1 MIAAA
6 LDGLSERR
14 GACLMMVGEPGIGK
28 SRLVSEAIAEA
39 QRRGAWVLS
48 GRASP
53 IGGAV
58 PYESLTAALLHGL
71 RSRPLPQAPDRDALR
86 AGLATL
92 LPGFVDGPA
101 VGQSPVLLGE
111 TVLRL
116 ARLAGGVR
124 GTLIVLDDLH
134 WACGDT
140 LAVAEYLADNAA
152 HEPVV
157 VLATLRPEG
166 PALALADAL
175 ERRRSAQVLT
185 LERLDKQAV
194 GEMTAASLS
203 DPDCEPPEALIDL
216 LCTRAEG
223 LPFLVEELLSGLI
236 DRGMLATGEGGW
248 ELADDL
254 PVEVPL
260 SFSQMVRERLAELS
274 AEARRILETGAVLGR
289 DFDWTALPG
298 LVGTDEAEVLKALSS
313 AIELHLVEETGGDRF
328 RFRHGLT
335 VEAILEQMLASQH
348 SRLAG
353 RTLDALVDGA
363 EPGGGRLEL
372 LAHLAV
378 QAGRDAEAAGYLI
391 EEARRALSAGA
402 LATAIADARRASR
415 LASSGQPESLLA
427 REVLLF
433 ALGQSGDADAVEAV
447 GGALVAELDTGG
459 ASADRRAAVRL
470 VLARSA
476 YAALERRRART
487 LCVDALEL
495 HPRETHLTVALQ
507 LLLAEIALSEDKFD
521 EAFTGAHQALA
532 VADGAGFDELACDAL
547 LLLGRYRLLVTFE
560 LRRAE
565 ECFRDALRRA
575 ERAGLPLYRLRV
587 MHQMAWLDLGGS
599 ADPIRIEEARGLAE
613 ELGALAL
620 VAELEQVLAMSH
632 LLSDRL
638 DAAARCAERALE
650 SAHRY
655 RLGELA
661 GIVSGIQAA
670 IEATR
675 GQRAQAEHRVA
686 AALGAEGLP
695 PRLRAAVSGT
705 GLVLAALADDD
716 LSGAEQS
723 ALETRA
729 LLPAGEIR
737 FRPEVLGMFYG
748 LNAVVQAATGVGGL
762 LEGPDWIQT
771 VAVFPRASFCV
782 ARAIVAG
789 RAGHG
794 RDAAALFAAG
804 DDALANSPWFQA
816 LYRRHAAEAALA
828 DGWGAPAAWLA
839 AAERF
844 FETAGS
850 QSLARACR
858 SLLRLA
864 GTSPRRRRGGRDGGT
879 GLTTREADVL
889 ALLASGLTNKAIAAR
904 LYLSPRTVEKHV
916 ERILAKTGQSN
927 RTALAAAAA
936 HL

>member
-1 MIAAA
+1 VIAAA

-166 PALALADAL
+166 AALALADAL

-675 GQRAQAEHRVA
+675 GQRAQAEHEGTAPRRRDPVPARGPGHVLRLERGGAGGDGGRRAARGARLDPDGRRIPARELLRSARDRRGEGRPRSRCRGPVRRRRRCAGQLALVPGALPPPCGGGRAGRRVGRAGGVARGGGAFLRDRGQPVARTRVPIA
-686 AALGAEGLP
+686 AAARRDLSAKAPGRARRRDRADHPRGGRAGAA
-695 PRLRAAVSGT
+695 RLRAHEQGHRRPAVP
-705 GLVLAALADDD
+705 
-716 LSGAEQS
+716 
-723 ALETRA
+723 
-729 LLPAGEIR
+729 LPAHGREAR
-737 FRPEVLGMFYG
+737 RADPGQDRPVE
-748 LNAVVQAATGVGGL
+748 
-762 LEGPDWIQT
+762 PH
-771 VAVFPRASFCV
+771 R
-782 ARAIVAG
+782 AG
-789 RAGHG
+789 R
-794 RDAAALFAAG
+794 
-804 DDALANSPWFQA
+804 
-816 LYRRHAAEAALA
+816 RRCTPV
-828 DGWGAPAAWLA
+828 GP
-839 AAERF
+839 
-844 FETAGS
+844 
-850 QSLARACR
+850 
-858 SLLRLA
+858 
-864 GTSPRRRRGGRDGGT
+864 
-879 GLTTREADVL
+879 
-889 ALLASGLTNKAIAAR
+889 TN
-904 LYLSPRTVEKHV
+904 LSPYVLRS
-916 ERILAKTGQSN
+916 RAGG
-927 RTALAAAAA
+927 
-936 HL
+936 

>member
-1 MIAAA
+1 
-6 LDGLSERR
+6 
-14 GACLMMVGEPGIGK
+14 
-28 SRLVSEAIAEA
+28 
-39 QRRGAWVLS
+39 
-48 GRASP
+48 
-53 IGGAV
+53 
-58 PYESLTAALLHGL
+58 
-71 RSRPLPQAPDRDALR
+71 
-86 AGLATL
+86 
-92 LPGFVDGPA
+92 
-101 VGQSPVLLGE
+101 
-111 TVLRL
+111 
-116 ARLAGGVR
+116 
-124 GTLIVLDDLH
+124 
-134 WACGDT
+134 
-140 LAVAEYLADNAA
+140 
-152 HEPVV
+152 
-157 VLATLRPEG
+157 
-166 PALALADAL
+166 
-175 ERRRSAQVLT
+175 
-185 LERLDKQAV
+185 
-194 GEMTAASLS
+194 
-203 DPDCEPPEALIDL
+203 
-216 LCTRAEG
+216 
-223 LPFLVEELLSGLI
+223 
-236 DRGMLATGEGGW
+236 
-248 ELADDL
+248 
-254 PVEVPL
+254 VEVPL

-391 EEARRALSAGA
+391 EEARQAAGA
-402 LATAIADARRASR
+402 S
-415 LASSGQPESLLA
+415 P
-427 REVLLF
+427 
-433 ALGQSGDADAVEAV
+433 
-447 GGALVAELDTGG
+447 
-459 ASADRRAAVRL
+459 DRRAAVRL

-476 YAALERRRART
+476 YARLERRRART

-495 HPRETHLTVALQ
+495 QPRETHLRIALQ
-507 LLLAEIALSEDKFD
+507 LLLAEIALAEDNFD
-521 EAFTGAHQALA
+521 EAFSVAQEALA

-771 VAVFPRASFCV
+771 VAVFPRA
-782 ARAIVAG
+782 IVAG